1 MSEKLE
7 AYYGLPS
14 EVKFCKKCVISN
26 QRPSS
31 TVEFKSEK
39 GEKKKVINF
48 NEEDV
53 CSACVYHEEKETN
66 IDWKERDEK
75 LRFAV
80 CICILMISGN
90 SYVMNQVKAQI
101 WIHTLFV

>member
-1 MSEKLE
+1 MNMELE

-14 EVKFCKKCVISN
+14 EVRFCKKCVISN

-48 NEEDV
+48 NNKDEWDN
-53 CSACVYHEEKETN
+53 YHGVNK
-66 IDWKERDEK
+66 
-75 LRFAV
+75 
-80 CICILMISGN
+80 
-90 SYVMNQVKAQI
+90 
-101 WIHTLFV
+101 